1 MDNIT
6 SPETLDAFVTKIV
19 DGGGNFFKPLS
30 KSDLYKLATRIREL
44 EAEVKQLRNSTAES
58 TSPQMTLFDDHDT
71 TPAQEVMP
79 YAPPCEYD
87 ASHASTQEGDMEKAE
102 EKREETADPIAFT
115 DDGRGD
121 RPIPRREAIAERGL
135 DAQAAFDEFLK
146 DRANDPKRY
155 SVMDF
160 STGKKSVAAA
170 FAFWLTEPN

>member
-44 EAEVKQLRNSTAES
+44 EAEVKQLRDSTRES
-58 TSPQMTLFDDHDT
+58 DHTQMTLLDDHDT

-79 YAPPCEYD
+79 YTPPCEYD
-87 ASHASTQEGDMEKAE
+87 ASHAST
-102 EKREETADPIAFT
+102 REDAV
-115 DDGRGD
+115 DDGHDASHDDGGGD
-121 RPIPRREAIAERGL
+121 TMPLPAMPPRRVDIAYRGL

-170 FAFWLTEPN
+170 FAFWLTEPK

>member
-6 SPETLDAFVTKIV
+6 SKETMEEFIGKII
-19 DGGGNFFKPLS
+19 DGNGNFFKPLS

-44 EAEVKQLRNSTAES
+44 EAEVKQLRDSTRECDH
-58 TSPQMTLFDDHDT
+58 PQMTLLDDHDT

-87 ASHASTQEGDMEKAE
+87 ASHAST
-102 EKREETADPIAFT
+102 REDAV
-115 DDGRGD
+115 DDGHDASHDDGGGD
-121 RPIPRREAIAERGL
+121 AMPAPAMPPRRVDIAYRGL
-135 DAQAAFDEFLK
+135 DAQAAFDEFLNDK
-146 DRANDPKRY
+146 AKDPKRY

-170 FAFWLTEPN
+170 FAFWLTEPK